1 MTSRRFFLCQNAES
15 TPFSLDFDAKMWYN
29 MEDTERGETVDIVIG
44 EKQNGKMVLNVLA
57 GDLGLSRRM
66 ITFLKHKEN
75 GILLNGVHVTVRNKL
90 KTGDVLSI
98 DYADTENSELS
109 AIAPVSIPLDIVYED
124 NDILLINKPF
134 GMPTHPSHEH
144 QADTLA
150 NALAYLCKTRGKP
163 FVFRAI
169 NRLDAGTS
177 GLVLIAKHKLA
188 ASRLSAQMTDK
199 KIRKTY
205 FAILHGSISPD
216 FGDIEGYMRLEEGG
230 RMKREVCDKSDEGA
244 MYALT
249 RYKRV
254 CVNDLY
260 SAVLAMP
267 VTGRTHQL
275 RVHFSS
281 LGHPLCGDTL
291 YGYPSG
297 HISRQALHAYRLS
310 FFHPATGQAMKVT
323 APIPRDI
330 SSLFETV
337 FNKKLPSIKEESYE

>member
-1 MTSRRFFLCQNAES
+1 M
-15 TPFSLDFDAKMWYN
+15 DDM
-29 MEDTERGETVDIVIG
+29 ERGETVDIVIG
-44 EKQNGKMVLNVLA
+44 EKQSGKIVLNILK
-57 GDLGLSRRM
+57 GDLGLSGRT
-66 ITFLKHKEN
+66 ITFLKQKEN

-90 KTGDVLSI
+90 KAGDVLSI
-98 DYADTENSELS
+98 DYTDSEDSNLS
-109 AIAPVSIPLDIVYED
+109 AIVPVSIPLDIVYED
-124 NDILLINKPF
+124 DDVLLINKPF

-144 QADTLA
+144 QTDTLA
-150 NALAYLCKTRGKP
+150 NALAYLCKKRGVP
-163 FVFRAI
+163 FVFRAV

-205 FAILHGSISPD
+205 FAILHGSISPA
-216 FGDIEGYMRLEEGG
+216 FGNIEGYMRLEEGG
-230 RMKREVCDKSDEGA
+230 HMKREVCEKEDANA

-254 CVNDLY
+254 YANDLY

-267 VTGRTHQL
+267 ATGRTHQL
-275 RVHFSS
+275 RVHFTS

-291 YGYPSG
+291 YGYPST

-323 APIPRDI
+323 APIPSDI
-330 SSLFETV
+330 ASLFKTV
-337 FNKKLPSIKEESYE
+337 FGKKLPSIKEESYE